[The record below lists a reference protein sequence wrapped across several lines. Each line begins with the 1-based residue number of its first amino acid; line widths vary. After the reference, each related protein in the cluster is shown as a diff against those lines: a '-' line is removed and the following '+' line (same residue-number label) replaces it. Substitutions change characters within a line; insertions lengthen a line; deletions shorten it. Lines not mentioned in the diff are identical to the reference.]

1 MTPTVDPDNKKFL
14 ILLLFAGILMTGL
27 IVFTVMTY
35 SGSPVPGRSNS
46 PAEGTPVNPVT
57 IQPGFIITTVSPNNS
72 GSPLVPTM
80 IPITTPASMV
90 KSVKNPIS
98 SPEAS
103 PQPIVTT
110 LPLASASG
118 DSSDT
123 VVPRPFTLSVSPA
136 SASGKPGET
145 ISYTLR
151 IDGGEGQTEPIHF
164 RLTASALLFS
174 QTYDLGDEQPPFPKT
189 SVYLFA
195 IPGNIPSG
203 ITINGVL
210 TASGAGQTREQ
221 LVTLKVL

>member
-1 MTPTVDPDNKKFL
+1 
-14 ILLLFAGILMTGL
+14 
-27 IVFTVMTY
+27 
-35 SGSPVPGRSNS
+35 
-46 PAEGTPVNPVT
+46 
-57 IQPGFIITTVSPNNS
+57 
-72 GSPLVPTM
+72 M
-80 IPITTPASMV
+80 IPITTPASMA

-118 DSSDT
+118 DSSDS

-189 SVYLFA
+189 SVYQFA

-221 LVTLKVL
+221 LVTLRVL